1 MLETLRKHSLKKL
14 DKFISNGI
22 LSYSS
27 KRNYDFGPSN
37 RSNISLLSP
46 YIRKRILH
54 EKEVINK
61 CLEHFSLN
69 KIEKFIQEVFW
80 RVYWKGWLEGRVK
93 VWGNYKK
100 NLESLISEYSFGRK
114 KDNYNLALQGKT
126 GIDCFDDWV
135 KELINFGYLHNH
147 SRMWFASIWIHTLQL
162 PWELGANFFLK
173 NLIDGDPASNTL
185 SWRWVAGLHT
195 KGKCYMANED
205 NIKKFSNGRYSQ
217 KNILNKQ
224 ITLPEFQ
231 SFMFEKKE
239 YNNFKFSKK
248 NNLILLNS
256 NNLSY
261 LDETLEMM
269 EQNFVCFINHD
280 INYEYSV
287 LPKKFNRRS
296 MDEYL
301 IFLKDKN
308 IECRIFST
316 YENFFKF
323 FEKSE
328 FSEIFTFYPSIGYE
342 LDYLNLQFKKY
353 NVKLNFI
360 YDNFDK
366 LCWEYASSGFFKFK
380 SKIPLFIS
388 KIN

>member
-14 DKFISNGI
+14 EKFISNGI
-22 LSYSS
+22 NSYSS

-54 EKEVINK
+54 EKEVINR

-93 VWGNYKK
+93 VWENYKK
-100 NLESLISEYSFGRK
+100 DLESLISEYSFGRK
-114 KDNYNLALQGKT
+114 KDNYNMALQGKT

-135 KELINFGYLHNH
+135 KELINYGYLHNH

-205 NIKKFSNGRYSQ
+205 NIKKFSNGRYTQ
-217 KNILNKQ
+217 EKILNKQ
-224 ITLPEFQ
+224 IILPEFQ
-231 SFMFEKKE
+231 SFMFEKKG
-239 YNNFKFSKK
+239 YKNLKFSKK
-248 NNLILLNS
+248 NNLILLNI

-269 EQNFVCFINHD
+269 EQNFVCFINHN

-287 LPKKFNRRS
+287 LPKKFNKRS
-296 MDEYL
+296 IDEYL

-328 FSEIFTFYPSIGYE
+328 FSKIFTFYPSIGYE

>member
-1 MLETLRKHSLKKL
+1 MSYTLREQSQEKLKN
-14 DKFISNGI
+14 FIESG
-22 LSYSS
+22 LQSYSS

-37 RSNISLLSP
+37 RSNISFLSP

-61 CLEHFSLN
+61 CLEHFNLN

-80 RVYWKGWLEGRVK
+80 RVYWKGWLEGRSK
-93 VWGNYKK
+93 VWMEYKK
-100 NLESLISEYSFGRK
+100 NLKSLLAEYSLGEK
-114 KDNYNLALQGKT
+114 KENYYMALDGKT
-126 GIDCFDDWV
+126 GIDCFNDWV
-135 KELINFGYLHNH
+135 KELKNYGYLHNH
-147 SRMWFASIWIHTLQL
+147 SRMWFASIWVHTLQL

-195 KGKCYMANED
+195 QGKCYVASED

-224 ITLPEFQ
+224 IKMPVFQ

-239 YNNFKFSKK
+239 YNSQKFSKK
-248 NNLILLNS
+248 NNLILLNI

-261 LDETLEMM
+261 LDETLEIMK
-269 EQNFVCFINHD
+269 ENSICFINH
-280 INYEYSV
+280 NEVYEYSD
-287 LPKKFNRRS
+287 LSKKFNKNS

-301 IFLKDKN
+301 IFLKEKK
-308 IECRIFST
+308 IECKNFPSF
-316 YENFFKF
+316 EDFFKF
-323 FEKSE
+323 YEKSE
-328 FSEIFTFYPSIGYE
+328 FNEIFTFYPSIGYE
-342 LDYLNLQFKKY
+342 LDYLNLHFKKY
-353 NVKLNFI
+353 NVNLNFI

-380 SKIPLFIS
+380 SKIPHFIS